1 MRRNFSKL
9 VCVLLSIVMCCACF
23 ASSVMAIT
31 FEQPDGTLSFDKITH
46 PENGAGEND
55 GIVDYVGGGVVSAED
70 LGQGARG
77 QSYSW
82 CAAGRGE
89 YVYVGTC
96 YGAMTNTLTLM
107 DDVLGGNFDD
117 EQLDAILNVL
127 YNGSFFVGEEDGAN
141 AGGVLTKINTTTGEV
156 SIIMSKSTTG
166 HNALF
171 RNVTPYNGK
180 YYFCGSVNGL
190 PSIYEIDP
198 ETDEFTMVYQ
208 GMTLQEY
215 YQGYLQGICTGIRG
229 LCEFDG
235 ELILSCVTLDGPI
248 ILSSSNP
255 SEGFEVIATQEDLF
269 NYPAYHYCDS
279 IYGGSIWEIVE
290 FNGSMYVSICTGTPD
305 NMPDELTMQSFALVR
320 GDKDES
326 GNWTWTSV
334 IGDQE
339 NDGAKYTF
347 GIDPERTRSGAGV
360 LQVYGDYL
368 YIGEYNDEEIALMN
382 VLTDVNFD
390 FMNANLSQSVS
401 LYRMD
406 KDENIELVVGDAT
419 EMFPDGSLSGIGSG
433 FGRYEGKLYVGTFDT
448 SSLLEP
454 LGQFVNGDILHM
466 SREEWLQLI
475 SFIRSLISISIGND
489 DDDTNA
495 ARNDFV
501 SKYDDETIAYML
513 MTGDVSKLG
522 LDMRSAGIDCESV
535 KAYLLE
541 NDVSALPGGIS
552 DLIGYFDGLNGF
564 MNTVRSLITCATY
577 LRSATRGFDMYVSDD
592 GINFE
597 TVTIDGFG
605 DPYNHGLRVFAGTD
619 NGLTIGTAN
628 PFYGTQVWLMNEP
641 ESEIVQHNVEFVDGI
656 TGEII
661 GSIVVNDGDVVSE
674 ELFPVPA
681 EHDGYTFVEWDYD
694 NSPVTDDIIITSV
707 YDEVE
712 EPLLGDVNDDGEVN
726 TYDVIIIVRYILGV
740 GEIEFPER
748 ADINDDGVVDMFDAI
763 LLLRM
768 IM

>member
-1 MRRNFSKL
+1 
-9 VCVLLSIVMCCACF
+9 
-23 ASSVMAIT
+23 
-31 FEQPDGTLSFDKITH
+31 
-46 PENGAGEND
+46 
-55 GIVDYVGGGVVSAED
+55 
-70 LGQGARG
+70 
-77 QSYSW
+77 
-82 CAAGRGE
+82 
-89 YVYVGTC
+89 
-96 YGAMTNTLTLM
+96 
-107 DDVLGGNFDD
+107 
-117 EQLDAILNVL
+117 
-127 YNGSFFVGEEDGAN
+127 
-141 AGGVLTKINTTTGEV
+141 
-156 SIIMSKSTTG
+156 
-166 HNALF
+166 
-171 RNVTPYNGK
+171 
-180 YYFCGSVNGL
+180 
-190 PSIYEIDP
+190 
-198 ETDEFTMVYQ
+198 
-208 GMTLQEY
+208 
-215 YQGYLQGICTGIRG
+215 
-229 LCEFDG
+229 
-235 ELILSCVTLDGPI
+235 
-248 ILSSSNP
+248 
-255 SEGFEVIATQEDLF
+255 
-269 NYPAYHYCDS
+269 
-279 IYGGSIWEIVE
+279 
-290 FNGSMYVSICTGTPD
+290 
-305 NMPDELTMQSFALVR
+305 
-320 GDKDES
+320 
-326 GNWTWTSV
+326 
-334 IGDQE
+334 
-339 NDGAKYTF
+339 
-347 GIDPERTRSGAGV
+347 
-360 LQVYGDYL
+360 
-368 YIGEYNDEEIALMN
+368 
-382 VLTDVNFD
+382 
-390 FMNANLSQSVS
+390 
-401 LYRMD
+401 
-406 KDENIELVVGDAT
+406 
-419 EMFPDGSLSGIGSG
+419 
-433 FGRYEGKLYVGTFDT
+433 
-448 SSLLEP
+448 
-454 LGQFVNGDILHM
+454 
-466 SREEWLQLI
+466 
-475 SFIRSLISISIGND
+475 
-489 DDDTNA
+489 
-495 ARNDFV
+495 
-501 SKYDDETIAYML
+501 ML

-605 DPYNHGLRVFAGTD
+605 DPYNHGLRVFAETD

-694 NSPVTDDIIITSV
+694 NSSVTDDIIITSV